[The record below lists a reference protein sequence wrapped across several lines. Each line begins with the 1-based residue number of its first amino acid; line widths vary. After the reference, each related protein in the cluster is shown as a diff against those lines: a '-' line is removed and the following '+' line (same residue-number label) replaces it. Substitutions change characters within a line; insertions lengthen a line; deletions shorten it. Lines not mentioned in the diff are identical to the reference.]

1 MKTFTIYKIY
11 DKGLPSERKAIA
23 REGFTDEAEA
33 NKIAQSEFSDL
44 VTEVVSQGSDLVTE
58 VVSQGSD
65 LVTEGT
71 EE

>member
-23 REGFTDEAEA
+23 REGFTDETEVTAEGA
-33 NKIAQSEFSDL
+33 DL
-44 VTEVVSQGSDLVTE
+44 VTDETSG
-58 VVSQGSD
+58 
-65 LVTEGT
+65 